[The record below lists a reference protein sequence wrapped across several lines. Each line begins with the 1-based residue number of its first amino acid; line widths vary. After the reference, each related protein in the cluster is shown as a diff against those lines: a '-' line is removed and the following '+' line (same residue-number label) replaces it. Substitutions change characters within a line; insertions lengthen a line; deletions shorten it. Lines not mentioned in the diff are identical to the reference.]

1 MHTRSD
7 AQEPLPVTFSSD
19 MCERGPARL
28 IQTNDYGPVLALNV
42 SHQRL
47 WPCFGPEC
55 VTQCKREVQQILCLL
70 RACPGT
76 CQLAANN
83 EHHHFPAD
91 LCAIQSVGCAVS
103 TLLLSTTTG
112 AAQTNKSGG
121 VCLHT
126 QSKTMCSGD
135 CAELQCSSK
144 PVTHSPAGQD
154 AWALSAYTRLLNC
167 QLMVQWPGVPP

>member
-1 MHTRSD
+1 MHTRSH

-19 MCERGPARL
+19 MCERGPACL
-28 IQTNDYGPVLALNV
+28 IQTNVYGPVLALNV
-42 SHQRL
+42 SHNVNGR
-47 WPCFGPEC
+47 
-55 VTQCKREVQQILCLL
+55 VQQILCLL

-76 CQLAANN
+76 RQLAGNN
-83 EHHHFPAD
+83 EHHHFSAD